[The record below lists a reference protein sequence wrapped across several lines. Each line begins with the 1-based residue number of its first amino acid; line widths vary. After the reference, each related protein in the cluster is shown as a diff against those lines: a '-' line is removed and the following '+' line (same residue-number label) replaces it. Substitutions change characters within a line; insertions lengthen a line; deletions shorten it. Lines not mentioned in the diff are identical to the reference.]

1 LVASF
6 GVLSGARGCPMDK
19 DNQLK
24 WEMSED
30 VLSVLALM
38 ACISLWGFL
47 TTAATIYSATFGY

>member
-1 LVASF
+1 
-6 GVLSGARGCPMDK
+6 MDK